1 MRKSISK
8 KFLYQKLMT
17 MNKLWYNLSYILR
30 HCMQNSTIWNVS
42 VEPEHSICKVAICK
56 EMNDSKRFRGLH
68 CIYLL
73 LSRWIEIKLYL
84 NQYLLGGVA
93 KNLRWRLSTSSSTG
107 MLSNPHRWPLWVDVI
122 FTQTSLLP
130 EALTP
135 SSKLANKESLS
146 KVKNKKVLGLII

>member
-1 MRKSISK
+1 MAGITKKPTLTSLQATCIRFVASDYSQCLCKAGFIYLHWNPGRYLKLLFSDCESSI
-8 KFLYQKLMT
+8 
-17 MNKLWYNLSYILR
+17 W
-30 HCMQNSTIWNVS
+30 
-42 VEPEHSICKVAICK
+42 SICIIFLK
-56 EMNDSKRFRGLH
+56 
-68 CIYLL
+68 LL
-73 LSRWIEIKLYL
+73 LSRWMQMKLHL

-135 SSKLANKESLS
+135 SNKLANKESLS